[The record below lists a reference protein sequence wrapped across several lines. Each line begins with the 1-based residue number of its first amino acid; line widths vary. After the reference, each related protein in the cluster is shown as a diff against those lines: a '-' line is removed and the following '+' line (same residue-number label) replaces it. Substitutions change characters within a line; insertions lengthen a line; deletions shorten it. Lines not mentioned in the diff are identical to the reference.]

1 MAEQALAVT
10 EGREAEF
17 PTKSAYYESKTTVTP
32 LTDKGAA
39 AWASAKSMYTLC
51 DSAMISFY
59 RKCFTNDIAEFDV
72 PELKKAAKLHIK
84 DSLTPENIMP
94 ELFSAYAAKH
104 DEIYEAELEYVKAN
118 WVRRF
123 LVAGECSVLLILL
136 KADINSCSG
145 FKAFVKDMFLT
156 RSQDP
161 RTSKTWLDIL
171 EASSY

>member
-1 MAEQALAVT
+1 M
-10 EGREAEF
+10 
-17 PTKSAYYESKTTVTP
+17 
-32 LTDKGAA
+32 
-39 AWASAKSMYTLC
+39 
-51 DSAMISFY
+51 
-59 RKCFTNDIAEFDV
+59 
-72 PELKKAAKLHIK
+72 HIK

-104 DEIYEAELEYVKAN
+104 DEIYEAELEYVKTN
-118 WVRRF
+118 WVRLF
-123 LVAGECSVLLILL
+123 CVVSEYFVLLTQP
-136 KADINSCSG
+136 KAEINSCSG